1 MDAFTIVRVVLL
13 GMIWAATVYT
23 IVAYVFLIFPL
34 PTYFYVSTRLR
45 SYAKEQQKKSLK
57 QGELWFERRYS
68 AMRFLGWL
76 LWLGIIG
83 LYIYTFAPIL
93 AIYLPKTDAFFFQY
107 YGVGVALPS
116 LWLLWRA
123 ARAMRVVDAKTKAL
137 EDNSATLKV
146 KSLIQQIEGK

>member
-93 AIYLPKTDAFFFQY
+93 TIYLPKTDALFFQY
-107 YGVGVALPS
+107 YAAGVVLPS

-123 ARAMRVVDAKTKAL
+123 ARAMRVSDEKTKTLA
-137 EDNSATLKV
+137 DNSAVLQAKTL
-146 KSLIQQIEGK
+146 LQQIEGK